1 MLKHPLSKF
10 GHLSYMYEADSIEK
24 FYRTVTPNFAHKC
37 LSSYGS
43 TLLTTQELSVN
54 LCHVAAVKKE
64 YPLFIVRIH
73 PKFPN

>member
-1 MLKHPLSKF
+1 MKHPLSKF
-10 GHLSYMYEADSIEK
+10 GHLSYMYEADSIEE

-37 LSSYGS
+37 LSSFGS
-43 TLLTTQELSVN
+43 TLPTTQELSVD